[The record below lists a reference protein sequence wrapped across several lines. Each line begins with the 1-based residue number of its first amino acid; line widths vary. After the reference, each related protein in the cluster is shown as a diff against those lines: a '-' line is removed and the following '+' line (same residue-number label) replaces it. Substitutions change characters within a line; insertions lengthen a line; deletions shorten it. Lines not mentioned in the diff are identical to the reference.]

1 MSGFDDN
8 DDLGGDQNQNENPTS
23 PMGDLEY
30 KSSLEARLAV
40 ARAAREKV
48 LKANCKTKHQAN
60 LCMWLK
66 KACMGG

>member
-48 LKANCKTKHQAN
+48 LKAKGKLQEKTPGEP
-60 LCMWLK
+60 LY
-66 KACMGG
+66 